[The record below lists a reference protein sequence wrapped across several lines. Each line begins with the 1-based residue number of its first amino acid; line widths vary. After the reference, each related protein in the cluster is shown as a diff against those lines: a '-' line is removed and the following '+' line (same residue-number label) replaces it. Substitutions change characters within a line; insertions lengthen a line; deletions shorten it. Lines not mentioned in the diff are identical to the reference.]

1 MTLVVRLILIKP
13 SLKGT
18 EMQKSMGGLQPKMQE
33 IQEKYKD
40 NPEKLSSEMMS
51 LLKKEGGGP
60 LK

>member
-51 LLKKEGGGP
+51 LLKKEGG
-60 LK
+60 